1 MVDRT
6 NAAESV
12 VTPSESIPP
21 VRAVVRAIE
30 ILMSFTAETPELSLS
45 ELTRK
50 VQMPKSTV
58 YRLLLTLEQHKFIE
72 RTGQDRFRLG
82 SALIVLGQLALN
94 SRDLLQLALQPMQA
108 LRDRTGESV
117 HLHILDAN
125 ERLCIH
131 TIQGTHDLRTVGGVG
146 QRSPLHVGAS
156 ARAILAFMPE
166 AEREKIIQAPLRPWT
181 RATIVD
187 PDVLR
192 KELASVRDRG
202 VAVSCG
208 ERDEGIASIAAPIF
222 NGLGE
227 VVGSISLS
235 GPAHRITAE
244 HIEAYSAAVK
254 ETALELSR
262 QLGFVPLQQDT

>member
-1 MVDRT
+1 TSPSAFAVPLYETTVSFFKCRTSVPRHLDKSFPETKIFGTGYYRPKANRRWSKDEFSKYNFGGKKFSIRDGTLWGKVMVDRT

-156 ARAILAFMPE
+156 AR
-166 AEREKIIQAPLRPWT
+166 
-181 RATIVD
+181 
-187 PDVLR
+187 
-192 KELASVRDRG
+192 
-202 VAVSCG
+202 
-208 ERDEGIASIAAPIF
+208 
-222 NGLGE
+222 
-227 VVGSISLS
+227 
-235 GPAHRITAE
+235 
-244 HIEAYSAAVK
+244 
-254 ETALELSR
+254 
-262 QLGFVPLQQDT
+262 